1 MGHRFT
7 IPLCKWH
14 HEGHRPEGWN
24 DRYTNEVMGPS
35 LKSKRRFV
43 EYFGSEMEL
52 LDKCDELIGCKL
64 EGVKE

>member
-1 MGHRFT
+1 MHSKAKPPT
-7 IPLCKWH
+7 KS
-14 HEGHRPEGWN
+14 
-24 DRYTNEVMGPS
+24 NEVMGPS

-64 EGVKE
+64 EGVKD